1 VTFLEVALLLG
12 VLLALASIIVALL
25 TVTLRDLVYSSSLLA
40 VLGSLVAAFL
50 ALLGYYIVAAFIV
63 IVYVGAAVM
72 FIVLTVS
79 MLGGGG
85 AEVRNNLR
93 GALVASVTLV
103 VLAVALLV
111 LGIPSHVFPVNVDVR
126 VVSDSLLSD
135 YALVLAVLLVALA
148 ATVIEGIA
156 VARRG

>member
-1 VTFLEVALLLG
+1 MAVDVMLLLG
-12 VLLALASIIVALL
+12 VLVAIASVIVALL

-85 AEVRNNLR
+85 VEARNNLR
-93 GALVASVTLV
+93 GALAASVTLV
-103 VLAVALLV
+103 AFTVALIT
-111 LGIPSHVFPVNVDVR
+111 LGIPPGTFPVNVDVR

-135 YALVLAVLLVALA
+135 YAVALVVLLVALA
-148 ATVIEGIA
+148 ATVIEGIS

>member
-1 VTFLEVALLLG
+1 LEVALLLG

>member
-148 ATVIEGIA
+148 SPG
-156 VARRG
+156 